1 MTRREFSKL
10 GFVAAMTSAMP
21 SFGSSGSRAECRL
34 KIGIISD
41 LHVRTTADAAHLR
54 KAFGW
59 FDRQQADGVVIAG
72 DFGFDGLISEMK
84 VVAEAWREF
93 FPNDTRS
100 DGGHVEKLFVTGNHD
115 EDGFFYHQKD
125 FPKVRF
131 PVDPETAK
139 ASFVFNR
146 RRVWRELFGEEY
158 EPVKLKTVKGYRFV
172 LHHWYPHLV
181 SDVCAARWLGSPPDE
196 PVYNEL
202 RHGSQALLRFFS
214 GHGDELKGDR
224 PFFFVQHHVPSGT
237 LYSPYAYA
245 SPEGWGVHDN
255 WLSTR
260 FLRGYPNCVAIS
272 GHTHLSPVFEQSIWQ
287 GEFTAVDA
295 GACPGAAMAS
305 AAIGVRANAGW
316 GRAAERGTALDVAT
330 PKVGQ
335 LLRVYD
341 DRIVIE
347 NLEFSTGLALTEP
360 REFPWPICRGK
371 PYAYATR
378 RAAAVAPE
386 FPAGAQLERTE
397 TDDEISV
404 SFPTVRREN
413 AGVRAVDY
421 EVTCTGSA
429 GYFRQIV
436 DQRRV
441 YSKGLALPEQ
451 HDREPVTVVYAK
463 AELAKSGLSDFRFE
477 VRPCDS
483 WDHKGRALE
492 G

>member
-10 GFVAAMTSAMP
+10 GLAAAMTSALP
-21 SFGSSGSRAECRL
+21 SLGESGSRAECRL

-41 LHVRTTADAAHLR
+41 VHVRTMADAAHLR
-54 KAFGW
+54 KAFAW

-84 VVAEAWREF
+84 VVADVWKEL
-93 FPNDTRS
+93 FPNDLRS
-100 DGGHVEKLFVTGNHD
+100 DGGHIEKLFVTGNHD
-115 EDGFFYHQKD
+115 EDGYFYHQKD

-131 PVDPETAK
+131 PADPETAK
-139 ASFVFNR
+139 DSFVFNR

-172 LHHWYPHLV
+172 LHQWYPRLT
-181 SDVCAARWLGSPPDE
+181 SDVCASRWLQPPPDE
-196 PVYNEL
+196 PLYREL
-202 RHGSQALLRFFS
+202 RHGVQALPRFFS
-214 GHGDELKGDR
+214 EHGAELKGTR
-224 PFFFVQHHVPSGT
+224 PFFFVQHHAPGGT
-237 LYSPYAYA
+237 LYSPYAYS
-245 SPEGWGVHDN
+245 SPEGWGAHDN
-255 WLSTR
+255 GLATR
-260 FLRGYPNCVAIS
+260 FLQDYPNCVAFS
-272 GHTHLSPVFEQSIWQ
+272 GHTHMSPVFEQSIWQ
-287 GEFTAVDA
+287 GAFTAVDA
-295 GACPGAAMAS
+295 GACPGAAMAGS
-305 AAIGVRANAGW
+305 TIGARANAAW
-316 GRAAERGTALDVAT
+316 GRADFKGTALDVAT

-335 LLRVYD
+335 FMRVYD

-347 NLEFSTGLALTEP
+347 NREFSTGLPLTEP
-360 REFPWPICRGK
+360 REFPWPIYCGK

-378 RAAAVAPE
+378 RAAAVVPE
-386 FPAGAQLERTE
+386 FPAGAQIARTE
-397 TDDEISV
+397 TDDEITV
-404 SFPTVRREN
+404 AFPTVRREN
-413 AGVRAVDY
+413 AGVRAIDY

-429 GYFRQIV
+429 GYFRRIV

-441 YSKGLALPEQ
+441 YSQGMALPEQ

-483 WDHKGRALE
+483 WNHKGRALE

>member
-10 GFVAAMTSAMP
+10 GLAAAMTSALP
-21 SFGSSGSRAECRL
+21 SLGESGSRAECRL

-41 LHVRTTADAAHLR
+41 VHVRTMADAAHLR
-54 KAFGW
+54 KAFAW

-84 VVAEAWREF
+84 VVADVWKEL
-93 FPNDTRS
+93 FPNDQRS
-100 DGGHVEKLFVTGNHD
+100 DGGHIEKLFVTGNHD
-115 EDGFFYHQKD
+115 EDGYFYHQKD

-131 PVDPETAK
+131 PADPETAK
-139 ASFVFNR
+139 DSFVFNR

-172 LHHWYPHLV
+172 LHQWYPRLT
-181 SDVCAARWLGSPPDE
+181 SDVCASRWLQPPPDE
-196 PVYNEL
+196 PLYREL
-202 RHGSQALLRFFS
+202 RHGVQALPRFFS
-214 GHGDELKGDR
+214 EHGAELKGTR
-224 PFFFVQHHVPSGT
+224 PFFFVQHHAPGGT
-237 LYSPYAYA
+237 LYSPYAYS
-245 SPEGWGVHDN
+245 SPEGWGAHDN
-255 WLSTR
+255 GLATR
-260 FLRGYPNCVAIS
+260 FLQDYPNCVAFS
-272 GHTHLSPVFEQSIWQ
+272 GHTHMSPVFEQSIWQ
-287 GEFTAVDA
+287 GAFTAVDA
-295 GACPGAAMAS
+295 GSCPGAAMAGS
-305 AAIGVRANAGW
+305 TIGARANAAW
-316 GRAAERGTALDVAT
+316 GRADFKGTALDVAT

-335 LLRVYD
+335 FMRVYD

-347 NLEFSTGLALTEP
+347 NREFSTGLPLTEP
-360 REFPWPICRGK
+360 REFPWPIYCGK

-378 RAAAVAPE
+378 RAAAVVPE
-386 FPAGAQLERTE
+386 FPAGAQIARTE
-397 TDDEISV
+397 TDDEITV
-404 SFPTVRREN
+404 AFPTVRREN
-413 AGVRAVDY
+413 AGVRAIDY

-429 GYFRQIV
+429 GYFRRIV

-441 YSKGLALPEQ
+441 YSQGMALPEQ

>member
-10 GFVAAMTSAMP
+10 GLAAAMTSALP
-21 SFGSSGSRAECRL
+21 SLGESGSRAECRL

-41 LHVRTTADAAHLR
+41 VHVRTMADAAHLR
-54 KAFGW
+54 KAFAW

-84 VVAEAWREF
+84 VVADVWKEL
-93 FPNDTRS
+93 FPNDQRS
-100 DGGHVEKLFVTGNHD
+100 DGGHIEKLFVTGNHD
-115 EDGFFYHQKD
+115 EDGYFYHQKD

-131 PVDPETAK
+131 PADPETAK
-139 ASFVFNR
+139 DSFVFNR

-172 LHHWYPHLV
+172 LHQWYPRLT
-181 SDVCAARWLGSPPDE
+181 SDVCASRWLQPPPDE
-196 PVYNEL
+196 PLYREL
-202 RHGSQALLRFFS
+202 RHGVQALPRFFS
-214 GHGDELKGDR
+214 EHGAELKGTR
-224 PFFFVQHHVPSGT
+224 PFFFVQHHAPGGT
-237 LYSPYAYA
+237 LYSPYAYS
-245 SPEGWGVHDN
+245 SPEGWGAHDN
-255 WLSTR
+255 GLATR
-260 FLRGYPNCVAIS
+260 FLQDYPNCVAFS
-272 GHTHLSPVFEQSIWQ
+272 GHTHMSPVFEQSIWQ
-287 GEFTAVDA
+287 GAFTAVDA
-295 GACPGAAMAS
+295 GSCPGAAMAGS
-305 AAIGVRANAGW
+305 TIGARANAAW
-316 GRAAERGTALDVAT
+316 GRADFKGTALDVAT

-335 LLRVYD
+335 FMRVYD

-347 NLEFSTGLALTEP
+347 NREFSTGLPLTEP
-360 REFPWPICRGK
+360 REFPWPIYCGK

-378 RAAAVAPE
+378 RAAAVVPE
-386 FPAGAQLERTE
+386 FPAGAQIARTE
-397 TDDEISV
+397 TDDEITV
-404 SFPTVRREN
+404 AFPTVRREN
-413 AGVRAVDY
+413 AGVRAIDY

-429 GYFRQIV
+429 GYFRRIV

-441 YSKGLALPEQ
+441 YSQGMALPEQ

-483 WDHKGRALE
+483 WNHKGRALE

>member
-10 GFVAAMTSAMP
+10 GLAAAMTSALP
-21 SFGSSGSRAECRL
+21 SLGESGSRAECRL

-41 LHVRTTADAAHLR
+41 VHVRTMADAAHLR
-54 KAFGW
+54 KAFAW

-84 VVAEAWREF
+84 VVADVWKEL
-93 FPNDTRS
+93 FPNDQRS
-100 DGGHVEKLFVTGNHD
+100 DGGHIEKLFVTGNHD
-115 EDGFFYHQKD
+115 EDGYFYHQKD

-131 PVDPETAK
+131 PADPETAK
-139 ASFVFNR
+139 DSFVFNR

-172 LHHWYPHLV
+172 LHQWYPRLT
-181 SDVCAARWLGSPPDE
+181 SDVCASRWLQPPPDE
-196 PVYNEL
+196 PLYREL
-202 RHGSQALLRFFS
+202 RHGVQALPRFFS
-214 GHGDELKGDR
+214 EHGAELKGTR
-224 PFFFVQHHVPSGT
+224 PFFFVQHHAPGGT
-237 LYSPYAYA
+237 LYSPYAYS
-245 SPEGWGVHDN
+245 SPEGWGAHDN
-255 WLSTR
+255 GLATR
-260 FLRGYPNCVAIS
+260 FLQDYPNCVAFS
-272 GHTHLSPVFEQSIWQ
+272 GHTHMSPVFEQSIWQ
-287 GEFTAVDA
+287 GAFTAVDA
-295 GACPGAAMAS
+295 GTCPGAAMAGS
-305 AAIGVRANAGW
+305 TIGARANAAW
-316 GRAAERGTALDVAT
+316 GRADFKGTALDVAT

-335 LLRVYD
+335 FMRVYD

-347 NLEFSTGLALTEP
+347 NREFSTGLPLTEP
-360 REFPWPICRGK
+360 REFPWPIYCGK

-378 RAAAVAPE
+378 RAAAVVPE
-386 FPAGAQLERTE
+386 FPAGAQIARTE
-397 TDDEISV
+397 TDDEITV
-404 SFPTVRREN
+404 AFPTVRREN
-413 AGVRAVDY
+413 AGVRAIDY

-429 GYFRQIV
+429 GYFRRIV

-441 YSKGLALPEQ
+441 YSQGMALPEQ